1 MANRKILAA
10 LGAVALL
17 ILTFSIRAQNRFRTQ
32 AAKQQTAAKVNTE
45 AAKVQASV
53 AAARK
58 RWVDSVYN
66 TLTKEE
72 KIGQLFMVAAYSGG
86 KNYNADSI
94 LQLIDRHQVGGLIF
108 MQGGPLRQAALT
120 NQFQQRA
127 QVPLLISMDAEWGLG
142 MRLDSVISFPR
153 QMMLGATHDTVLMY
167 QVGMA
172 IAYQCKRLG
181 VQIDFAP
188 DVDVNNNALNPVIN
202 SRSFGENKYW
212 VTRMAA
218 AYMRGLQGNGVMAS
232 IKHFPGH
239 GNTDVDSHK
248 DLPVIN
254 RSMEE
259 LNDVELYPFRNLIQ
273 QGVQS
278 VMVGHLEVPALET
291 EPHIPTTLSRNTI
304 TGLLK
309 EQMDFKGLVFT
320 DALNMQGIAKYFQP
334 GEVEL
339 RAFMAGNDVLLFS
352 QNVPIAIER
361 IRNALDSGSIPMQQL
376 ETSVK
381 KILAAKFDHRLHR
394 WKPIN
399 TDNLTNDLN
408 QFTLPLRMR
417 VADAAATVPV
427 DQNGILTQLSKPV
440 PHIQYIGLNVSE
452 SVLQKKLQKDLP
464 EMETRW
470 ISKNPTS
477 AEIEAALKSLD
488 GYEANII
495 AIHGTS
501 FYPANNYGLSTG
513 AIQLLNKAQTHPK
526 TILVLMGNAYV
537 LQSFC
542 DVKSA
547 LVLYEDDSTAQLAAA
562 SVLTGNTVP
571 KGKLPVTVCA
581 SLRAGGAE
589 VTNSLQPAIPY
600 ELKRVDKPKADTI
613 VDPAALT
620 KLSAFLNRCVSDKVF
635 PGCRVYASQNGQVIF
650 DKSFGYFD
658 YSKQTPV
665 SANTIYD
672 VASVTKVLSTTLAV
686 MKLYEEGSLQLDKR
700 LRDYLPWTAGTD
712 KANITVRSML
722 LHQAGLKSWI
732 PFYKETLDSTT
743 STLRSDIYHFTP
755 AEGWNTRVAN
765 SLFIRNNY
773 KDTIWKRILDQPL
786 EITGRYNYSD
796 LDFYFLKEIVERISG
811 TSLDVYVQK
820 NFYTPMG
827 LTDISYN
834 PLKKFPQNRIAP
846 TENDQLF
853 RHQQLQGYVH
863 DQGAALLGGVAG
875 HAGIFA
881 TAGDVAS
888 IFEMLLNNGIYKG
901 RRYFS
906 EATVRLFTAYNS
918 SVSRR
923 GLGFDKPNNN
933 RNDAGPTAERCSGY
947 TFGHQGF
954 TGTCAW
960 ADPATG
966 IVFVFLSNRVCPSAD
981 NNLINKLSVRTEA
994 QEYIY
999 QALGIPQNKSR
1010 LEVYQSQMKAAK

>member
-1 MANRKILAA
+1 MVNRKILITA
-10 LGAVALL
+10 LSASALL
-17 ILTFSIRAQNRFRTQ
+17 ILAFSIRAQNRFRNQ
-32 AAKQQTAAKVNTE
+32 AAKQQQAAAQTAA
-45 AAKVQASV
+45 APAVQV
-53 AAARK
+53 AARK

-66 TLTKEE
+66 RLTQEE
-72 KIGQLFMVAAYSGG
+72 RIGQLFMVAAYSGG

-94 LQLIDRHQVGGLIF
+94 QQLIDRHQIGGLIF
-108 MQGGPLRQAALT
+108 MQGGPARQALLT
-120 NQFQQRA
+120 NQFQQSA
-127 QVPLLISMDAEWGLG
+127 QVPLLLSMDAEWGLG

-153 QMMLGATHDTVLMY
+153 QMMLGATRDTVLMY

-181 VQIDFAP
+181 VHIDFAP
-188 DVDVNNNALNPVIN
+188 DVDVNNNAANPVIN
-202 SRSFGENKYW
+202 SRSFGENKVW

-218 AYMRGLQGNGVMAS
+218 AYMRGLQNNGVMAS
-232 IKHFPGH
+232 LKHFPGH

-248 DLPVIN
+248 DLPVISG
-254 RSMEE
+254 SMEQLQE
-259 LNDVELYPFRNLIQ
+259 TELYPFRQLIQ
-273 QGVQS
+273 RGAQS
-278 VMVGHLEVPALET
+278 VMVAHLEVPALET
-291 EPHIPTTLSRNTI
+291 EAHIPTTLSRNTV

-309 EQMDFKGLVFT
+309 QQMGFKGLVFT
-320 DALNMQGIAKYFQP
+320 DALNMQGVTKYFQP
-334 GEVEL
+334 GEVDL

-361 IRNALDSGSIPMQQL
+361 IKNALDSGVIPMQQL
-376 ETSVK
+376 EASVK
-381 KILAAKFDHRLHR
+381 KILGAKYDHKLNR
-394 WKPIN
+394 WKPVNPANI
-399 TDNLTNDLN
+399 TNDIN

-417 VADAAATVPV
+417 VSEAAATVPV
-427 DQNGILTQLSKPV
+427 DKNGILTSLAKPA

-452 SVLQKKLQKDLP
+452 SVLQKKLQSELP
-464 EMETRW
+464 GLETRW
-470 ISKNPTS
+470 LSKNPTS
-477 AEIEAALKSLD
+477 AEIDAALKSLD
-488 GYEANII
+488 GYETNII

-513 AIQLLNKAQTHPK
+513 LIQLLNKAQTHPK
-526 TILVLMGNAYV
+526 TILVLMGNAYI
-537 LQSFC
+537 LQNFC
-542 DVKSA
+542 DVRSA

-562 SVLTGNTVP
+562 SVLTGNTLP
-571 KGKLPVTVCA
+571 KGKLPVTVCP
-581 SLRAGGAE
+581 SLVAGGAE
-589 VTNSLQPAIPY
+589 ATNSLQPAIPY
-600 ELKRVDKPKADTI
+600 ELKRVDKPKMDTI
-613 VDPAALT
+613 VAPDALM
-620 KLSAFLNRCVSDKVF
+620 KLSAFMNRCVSDRVF
-635 PGCRVYASQNGQVIF
+635 PGCRVYASQNGKVIF

-658 YSKQTPV
+658 YNRQTPV

-672 VASVTKVLSTTLAV
+672 VASVTKVLATTLAV

-700 LRDYLPWTAGTD
+700 LRDYLPWTIGTD
-712 KANITVRSML
+712 KANITVRNLL

-732 PFYKETLDSTT
+732 PFYKETLDTMSGA
-743 STLRSDIYHFTP
+743 LRTDLYHYTP
-755 AEGWNTRVAN
+755 SEGWNTRVAN

-773 KDTIWKRILDQPL
+773 ADTIWKRILTQPV
-786 EITGRYNYSD
+786 EISGRYNYSD
-796 LDFYFLKEIVERISG
+796 LDFYFLKEIVERITG
-811 TSLDVYVQK
+811 TDLDVYVQK

-827 LTDISYN
+827 LTEITYN
-834 PLKKFPQNRIAP
+834 PLKKFPLARIAP

-853 RHQQLQGYVH
+853 RHQLVQGYVH

-881 TAGDVAS
+881 SAGDVAAV
-888 IFEMLLNNGIYKG
+888 FEMLLNNGSYKG

-906 EATVRLFTAYNS
+906 EATVRMFTAYSS

-1010 LEVYQSQMKAAK
+1010 LDVYQSQMKAAK